1 MSFLW
6 MFPFGLAM
14 SAAGMLLSNGHL
26 ARWVRFLL
34 HHVITLLAIFLF
46 LWLPSN
52 ASPTGAEVLVFFAL
66 LCVLYWILFGL
77 IAFLYTRIRKLMDED

>member
-14 SAAGMLLSNGHL
+14 SAAGMLLSNEHL